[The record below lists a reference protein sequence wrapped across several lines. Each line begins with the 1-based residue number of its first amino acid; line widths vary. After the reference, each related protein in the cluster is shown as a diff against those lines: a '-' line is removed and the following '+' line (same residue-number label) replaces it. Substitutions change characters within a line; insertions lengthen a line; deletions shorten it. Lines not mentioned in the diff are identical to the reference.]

1 MSEEKNIAQEA
12 IEIVNGARRNHYGT
26 PLDNHTRTAEFW
38 STYVENAMKKGY
50 LSAEDVCY
58 MMMLVKIARA
68 MEKDKRDN
76 GVDIVGY
83 ALNVEII
90 KQQKDEKW

>member
-1 MSEEKNIAQEA
+1 MNEERRNIAEEA

-26 PLDNHTRTAEFW
+26 PLDNHSRTADFW
-38 STYVENAMKKGY
+38 STYLGIKITPEQ
-50 LSAEDVCY
+50 VCY

-90 KQQKDEKW
+90 KQQKGEKW